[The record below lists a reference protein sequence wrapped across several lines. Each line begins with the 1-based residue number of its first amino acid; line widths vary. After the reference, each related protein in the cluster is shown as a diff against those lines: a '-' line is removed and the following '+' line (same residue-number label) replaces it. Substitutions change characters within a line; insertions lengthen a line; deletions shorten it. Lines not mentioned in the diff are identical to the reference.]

1 MGSSLFAGVSGLQ
14 AHQEMLDVVGNNLA
28 NINTTGFK
36 SQRTEFADLLY
47 QTIKPGAGT
56 LAAGVSGTD
65 PIQLGVGVQVAGIS
79 QSQTQGGLEST
90 GGAFDMAISG
100 TGFFVVN
107 NGTTDLYTRAGAFD
121 VDANNFLIDPTTGF
135 RVQRFGTVGEA
146 TATTPGF
153 QVPGD
158 SSIRIP
164 FGTAIPGQETRTVT
178 LQGNLSATALG
189 PLAQTLTSAQAFT
202 SGGSPATG
210 STLLNSLDDKQV
222 NYGGTDSL
230 RIQTTTASGTTTT
243 TFGVGATTTLGNVV
257 SQINTQFAG
266 VATASIV
273 NGNIVLTAANTGPNP
288 QLNLVISDSPGNTGV
303 GGWANHTM
311 TTTTVGKTADTLNSS
326 IQIFDTQGTAHT
338 LTLTFVKQAAA
349 NTWNMTASI
358 PTSDGTMT
366 NNTVTGI
373 TFNPDGSFNQIT
385 GTNPFIT
392 FQINGLNVPQT
403 IGFNFGTSRSFNG
416 LTQFGGTS
424 TAAAK
429 NQDGFAPGFL
439 SNVSVGSDG
448 TLNGVFT
455 NGQILPIAQLAIATF
470 NNPAGLNRQGNN
482 FFNLSSS
489 SGLALLGP
497 GLSGG
502 RGSVQ
507 QGVLESSN
515 VDVALEFTRL
525 IIAQRGFQ
533 VNARTISTSN
543 DILQDLVTIIR

>member
-1 MGSSLFAGVSGLQ
+1 
-14 AHQEMLDVVGNNLA
+14 
-28 NINTTGFK
+28 
-36 SQRTEFADLLY
+36 
-47 QTIKPGAGT
+47 
-56 LAAGVSGTD
+56 
-65 PIQLGVGVQVAGIS
+65 
-79 QSQTQGGLEST
+79 
-90 GGAFDMAISG
+90 
-100 TGFFVVN
+100 
-107 NGTTDLYTRAGAFD
+107 
-121 VDANNFLIDPTTGF
+121 
-135 RVQRFGTVGEA
+135 
-146 TATTPGF
+146 
-153 QVPGD
+153 
-158 SSIRIP
+158 
-164 FGTAIPGQETRTVT
+164 QETRTVT

-202 SGGSPATG
+202 AGGNPATS
-210 STLLNSLDDKQV
+210 STLVNSLDDKQV

-230 RIQTTTASGTTTT
+230 RIQTTTSSGTTTT
-243 TFGVGATTTLGNVV
+243 TLNVGATSTLGDVV
-257 SQINTQFAG
+257 SAINTQFAG

-273 NGNIVLTAANTGPNP
+273 SGNIVLTAANTGPNP

-311 TTTTVGKTADTLNSS
+311 TTTTVGKTADTLNTS

-338 LTLTFVKQAAA
+338 LTLTFIKQAAA

-358 PTSDGTMT
+358 PTSDGTIT

-403 IGFNFGTSRSFNG
+403 VGFNFGTSRSFNG

-439 SNVSVGSDG
+439 SNVSLGSDG

-455 NGQILPIAQLAIATF
+455 NGEMLPLAQLAIATF
-470 NNPAGLNRQGNN
+470 NNPAGLNRQGQNY
-482 FFNLSSS
+482 FALSSS

>member
-1 MGSSLFAGVSGLQ
+1 M
-14 AHQEMLDVVGNNLA
+14 
-28 NINTTGFK
+28 
-36 SQRTEFADLLY
+36 
-47 QTIKPGAGT
+47 
-56 LAAGVSGTD
+56 
-65 PIQLGVGVQVAGIS
+65 
-79 QSQTQGGLEST
+79 
-90 GGAFDMAISG
+90 
-100 TGFFVVN
+100 
-107 NGTTDLYTRAGAFD
+107 
-121 VDANNFLIDPTTGF
+121 
-135 RVQRFGTVGEA
+135 
-146 TATTPGF
+146 
-153 QVPGD
+153 
-158 SSIRIP
+158 
-164 FGTAIPGQETRTVT
+164 
-178 LQGNLSATALG
+178 
-189 PLAQTLTSAQAFT
+189 
-202 SGGSPATG
+202 
-210 STLLNSLDDKQV
+210 NSLDDKQV

-243 TFGVGATTTLGNVV
+243 SLSVGATSTLGDVV
-257 SQINTQFAG
+257 NAINTQFAG
-266 VATASIV
+266 AATASIS

-288 QLNLVISDSPGNTGV
+288 QLNLVISDSPGNTGI
-303 GGWANHTM
+303 GGWSNHTM
-311 TTTTVGKTADTLNSS
+311 TTTTVGKTADTLNTS
-326 IQIFDTQGTAHT
+326 IQVFDTQGTAHT
-338 LTLTFVKQAAA
+338 LTLTFIKQAAA

-358 PTSDGTMT
+358 PASDGTMT

-470 NNPAGLNRQGNN
+470 NNPAGLNREGNN
-482 FFNLSSS
+482 YFNLSSS